1 MDFGELSGL
10 EMNEILVVPISSI
23 HQFLKE
29 KRFIKIDF
37 HLIHDILRHG
47 TFKERDNMET
57 DVNYKQIIPYVI
69 IKNHIN
75 QILCYRR
82 STKSGEERLHNRLSI
97 GIGGHI
103 EKNDEEFLPKSYSFK
118 GFELLGFS
126 YNLFNSLLK
135 EVYEEVGIRANIDD
149 IEIVGIIND
158 DRTNVGRVH
167 LGVVCLLELDDEID
181 INLGETDILLERQ
194 LLSLDDIREHYS
206 GLEEWSKIIIDNKS
220 QVFS

>member
-1 MDFGELSGL
+1 MADDIGEGG
-10 EMNEILVVPISSI
+10 V
-23 HQFLKE
+23 LK
-29 KRFIKIDF
+29 
-37 HLIHDILRHG
+37 G
-47 TFKERDNMET
+47 
-57 DVNYKQIIPYVI
+57 
-69 IKNHIN
+69 
-75 QILCYRR
+75 
-82 STKSGEERLHNRLSI
+82 GEGRLK
-97 GIGGHI
+97 GG
-103 EKNDEEFLPKSYSFK
+103 
-118 GFELLGFS
+118 
-126 YNLFNSLLK
+126 
-135 EVYEEVGIRANIDD
+135 DD